1 MDFCIYTRQRYWPV
15 FFFFFVVF
23 SVWFGIKAMMTL
35 ENEFWNL
42 SSSSVFRSSLRR
54 IDLHCAFYVWWN
66 APVKLLSLGLF
77 FGHANHTG
85 CRILVPWPGIGPRAW
100 QWKCWVLTTGPTG
113 SFHYFTYRDCLFLF
127 DSVLTVYMF
136 LKICPFLLGCLIS
149 WHITVHVTLTPF
161 VFLWYQLLFL
171 LCCFL
176 FHLGPLPFF

>member
-1 MDFCIYTRQRYWPV
+1 MKLEEKKKSRGKRVSHDFIFERQSFEAFWGLEI
-15 FFFFFVVF
+15 FFLNCRHITIDHVTWLGKSHF
-23 SVWFGIKAMMTL
+23 SQ
-35 ENEFWNL
+35 
-42 SSSSVFRSSLRR
+42 
-54 IDLHCAFYVWWN
+54 
-66 APVKLLSLGLF
+66 
-77 FGHANHTG
+77 
-85 CRILVPWPGIGPRAW
+85 PGIEPWLW

-113 SFHYFTYRDCLFLF
+113 SFHYYRFYFTYRDCLFLF

-171 LCCFL
+171 LCYFL